1 MGYKPN
7 ETEYIIENDVDEINK
22 EAFEKPM
29 RAANDL
35 PEGYEYDEPK
45 KASSN
50 DDGILKSAQDEG
62 LYQEGLLGGEGAS
75 PEEVIAALRKEED
88 SEGTKE
94 IKKKYE
100 EEKVEELI
108 TITATRDLL
117 MNQAKQTIPVYI
129 KTTAPI
135 KDPKTGKVE
144 VKRVKARFMV
154 KRLTEAENTHLL
166 NHKLIGKDIAD
177 MTDEEYVDSS
187 HFRSKL
193 LEAAVVEPFFT
204 AEEWRT
210 EVPNGTVTDLYD
222 EVNKIQSSADD
233 SALFQ

>member
-22 EAFEKPM
+22 EVLEKPM
-29 RAANDL
+29 RAKNDL

-45 KASSN
+45 TSKS
-50 DDGILKSAQDEG
+50 DDDSILKSAQDEG

-94 IKKKYE
+94 LKKKYE

-117 MNQAKQTIPVYI
+117 MNQAKQNIPVYI
-129 KTTAPI
+129 KTTAPV
-135 KDPKTGKVE
+135 KNPKTGE
-144 VKRVKARFMV
+144 IEIKAVRAKFMV

-193 LEAAVVEPFFT
+193 LEAAVVEPYFT

-210 EVPNGTVTDLYD
+210 KVPNGTVTDLYD
-222 EVNKIQSSADD
+222 EVNKIQTSADD